1 MAKVTQ
7 LPLAIWDV
15 SSDSAVVAT
24 VAVVAALIAA
34 ITAQVRLRA
43 QLAHDTDMRERD
55 ATRDA
60 LDSVVTEITEAV
72 QPMNVAGE
80 VFRELIRVRV
90 ANQKTG
96 QDHGLVEVEDKAR
109 AAVQA
114 LRDRKSPLLAASF
127 RLHLR
132 FFDSDPIIGRLADWR
147 ATFDQLVED
156 YQDALESSEFEMK
169 ERFEAAAQTATCL
182 GQQLNL
188 FLTEARAWST
198 DPSG

>member
-1 MAKVTQ
+1 
-7 LPLAIWDV
+7 L
-15 SSDSAVVAT
+15 
-24 VAVVAALIAA
+24 AALIAA

-43 QLAHDTDMRERD
+43 QLEHDAKMRERD

-60 LDSVVTEITEAV
+60 LDSVVTEITDAV

-80 VFRELIRVRV
+80 TFRELFRVRA

-96 QDHGLVEVEDKAR
+96 QDHGVAEAEGKAR

-114 LRDRKSPLLAASF
+114 LRDRRSPLLAASF

-147 ATFDQLVED
+147 TTFDQLAED
-156 YQDALESSEFEMK
+156 YLAALDSSEFEMK
-169 ERFEAAAQTATCL
+169 KRFDATAQTATRL
-182 GQQLNL
+182 GKQLNL
-188 FLTEARAWST
+188 FLTEARIWST
-198 DPSG
+198 GAYS